1 MFLMIEMYGIVF
13 EFFRFSFMQL
23 FFLAR
28 STLFFLF
35 SPLGN
40 VWKRSVLLSILC
52 CFLLLFVC
60 FFDTISPLTTSLNG
74 SSNRVQRWL
83 IIGWKVWKFQY
94 AHTYMPWEIG
104 TETNKDN
111 VVSNYVFV
119 CLLFI
124 MHNLVIMI
132 ITARRSNHFKV
143 NIRLNREY
151 FLTSL
156 LS

>member
-1 MFLMIEMYGIVF
+1 MCLS
-13 EFFRFSFMQL
+13 FFAFHLCNYSSSREVL
-23 FFLAR
+23 F
-28 STLFFLF
+28 FFLF

-74 SSNRVQRWL
+74 SFNRVQRWL